1 MLKQRSVK
9 RRYEIDMCN
18 GSIADKILLFALPL
32 MASSLLQLLFNAADV
47 VVVGKFAGKEALAAV
62 GSNTALI
69 NLLINLFVGLSVG
82 TNVVVARDLG
92 AGRHDNVSRS
102 VHTSMTLALIS
113 GVVMTVFGTVMV
125 RQLLEWMSSPTNVI
139 DLATVYL
146 RIYFFGMPALLTYN
160 FGAAILRAQGDT
172 RRPLYFLFLSG
183 VVNVVLN
190 LFFVIVLHMDV
201 AGVALATIISQYIS
215 AALVVWCLVREEG
228 ALRLELNK
236 LGLQW
241 SVIRRI
247 LQVGLPA
254 GCQGVVFSLSNV
266 VIQSAIN
273 SFDDPVLAAGS
284 SASASIEGFVY
295 AAMNAFYQTA
305 ITFVG
310 QNYGAGKCKRVDR
323 IAVQCVSFSVISGL
337 VFGNLAYFFGE
348 TLAGF
353 YVPAGEHEVIAQA
366 LIRLSFIACPYFI
379 CGIMD
384 TLVGVLRGIGY
395 SVVPMVVSLVGACG
409 LRLVWVAV
417 IFPVYHTASCLYISY
432 PISWLVTGAVHLIFF
447 LCVRKR
453 AYAKVEGSDLTA
465 LEGRHPPL
473 SQEAER
479 Q

>member
-125 RQLLEWMSSPTNVI
+125 RQLLEWMSSPTDVI

-323 IAVQCVSFSVISGL
+323 IAVQCVSFRS
-337 VFGNLAYFFGE
+337 
-348 TLAGF
+348 
-353 YVPAGEHEVIAQA
+353 
-366 LIRLSFIACPYFI
+366 
-379 CGIMD
+379 
-384 TLVGVLRGIGY
+384 
-395 SVVPMVVSLVGACG
+395 
-409 LRLVWVAV
+409 
-417 IFPVYHTASCLYISY
+417 
-432 PISWLVTGAVHLIFF
+432 
-447 LCVRKR
+447 
-453 AYAKVEGSDLTA
+453 
-465 LEGRHPPL
+465 
-473 SQEAER
+473 
-479 Q
+479 

>member
-1 MLKQRSVK
+1 MKQRSIK

-125 RQLLEWMSSPTNVI
+125 RQLLEWMSSPTDVI

-409 LRLVWVAV
+409 WSR
-417 IFPVYHTASCLYISY
+417 
-432 PISWLVTGAVHLIFF
+432 
-447 LCVRKR
+447 VR
-453 AYAKVEGSDLTA
+453 SI
-465 LEGRHPPL
+465 
-473 SQEAER
+473 
-479 Q
+479 

>member
-1 MLKQRSVK
+1 M
-9 RRYEIDMCN
+9 
-18 GSIADKILLFALPL
+18 
-32 MASSLLQLLFNAADV
+32 
-47 VVVGKFAGKEALAAV
+47 
-62 GSNTALI
+62 
-69 NLLINLFVGLSVG
+69 
-82 TNVVVARDLG
+82 
-92 AGRHDNVSRS
+92 
-102 VHTSMTLALIS
+102 
-113 GVVMTVFGTVMV
+113 
-125 RQLLEWMSSPTNVI
+125 
-139 DLATVYL
+139 
-146 RIYFFGMPALLTYN
+146 
-160 FGAAILRAQGDT
+160 
-172 RRPLYFLFLSG
+172 
-183 VVNVVLN
+183 
-190 LFFVIVLHMDV
+190 
-201 AGVALATIISQYIS
+201 
-215 AALVVWCLVREEG
+215 
-228 ALRLELNK
+228 
-236 LGLQW
+236 
-241 SVIRRI
+241 
-247 LQVGLPA
+247 
-254 GCQGVVFSLSNV
+254 FSLSNV

-337 VFGNLAYFFGE
+337 AFGNLAYFFGE